1 MSAAGAGNPA
11 SAAASGKL
19 AAAGGKGTLRLFFAL
34 VPDAHAR
41 RSLARRAGDIA
52 QETGGRATRAGN
64 LHVTLAFLGR
74 VPQARTADIEAIGA
88 QAAANAEPFALVLDR
103 VGLFRAAGVAWI
115 GTDDV
120 APALRQI
127 AGALR
132 DALRAARLP
141 VERRA
146 FHPHV
151 TLARH
156 AVRSPNAEAASPG
169 VRWRVDAIALMAS
182 ETLPAGAV
190 YRVLASWPL
199 AGREHAQPPR

>member
-1 MSAAGAGNPA
+1 MSAAAGGNPA
-11 SAAASGKL
+11 SA
-19 AAAGGKGTLRLFFAL
+19 GGNGALRLFFAL
-34 VPDAHAR
+34 VPDAQAR
-41 RSLARRAGDIA
+41 RSLAQRAGDIA
-52 QETGGRATRAGN
+52 QETGGRATRAAN
-64 LHVTLAFLGR
+64 LHLTLAFLGR
-74 VPQARTADIEAIGA
+74 VPQARAADVEAIGA
-88 QAAANAEPFALVLDR
+88 QAAATAEPFALVLDR
-103 VGLFRAAGVAWI
+103 VGLFRDAGAAWI

-156 AVRSPNAEAASPG
+156 AVRSPTADAASPG

-182 ETLPAGAV
+182 HTLPAGAL

-199 AGREHAQPPR
+199 AGRERAQAPR